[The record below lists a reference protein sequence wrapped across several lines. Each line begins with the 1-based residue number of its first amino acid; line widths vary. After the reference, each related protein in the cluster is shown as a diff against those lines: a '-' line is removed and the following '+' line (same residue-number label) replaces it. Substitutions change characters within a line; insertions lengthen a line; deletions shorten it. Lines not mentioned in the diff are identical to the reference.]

1 MKIEV
6 NHEIIN
12 LLTLLF
18 CDKVATRSEV
28 RIDLNRIIEAI
39 NVHILEHGVDEN
51 YSFDPKSNIIEQ
63 TLHNIKNEQ
72 DRCMQDL
79 LNFNKRYYD
88 FTNNY
93 NATKDL
99 LNNTINE
106 MQCINE
112 TVNNLERLRI
122 EKQRREEELIKDSNS
137 EATTFEQL
145 TIKVQLLSKAMQNEV
160 ANKSW
165 VESLLDAKLSEL
177 DKKFEKNLNATK
189 SELEAKIKETNK
201 NLSNKISNLDKKIN
215 EEANEQR
222 NSMNK
227 LQEKFNTMSTEINT
241 QIK

>member
-1 MKIEV
+1 
-6 NHEIIN
+6 
-12 LLTLLF
+12 
-18 CDKVATRSEV
+18 
-28 RIDLNRIIEAI
+28 
-39 NVHILEHGVDEN
+39 
-51 YSFDPKSNIIEQ
+51 
-63 TLHNIKNEQ
+63 
-72 DRCMQDL
+72 
-79 LNFNKRYYD
+79 
-88 FTNNY
+88 
-93 NATKDL
+93 
-99 LNNTINE
+99 